1 MATKFV
7 SALTGPEMDQ
17 ALTDMAYHNSEAYA
31 VGTRNGV
38 AVGSSDV
45 TYHNNSKYWAE
56 QVYGYTDRAEDA
68 ANRAEA
74 AVPSGTAGAVFF
86 DRAQTLTTAQQAQAR
101 ANIMARG
108 SNPNLLDNSWFTVN
122 QRSASGTVTPS
133 AYVADRWQVFSGS
146 ATAGTYPTINASS
159 NIWQRIAFNL
169 ETGKTYT
176 FSVLLAD
183 GTILS
188 GTKTVTDPN
197 TTISFISNSLVE
209 LDYFGAQ
216 SPKNIRI
223 YNTSGAA
230 LGVKAAKLELGSV
243 STLANDVP
251 PNYGEE
257 LAKCQRYF
265 WRLGGAQYLNI
276 VSSAMAESSGAVFG
290 VCRLPV
296 PMRAMPSIS
305 TSGAIVAWS
314 GISTT
319 TQSIPVTLSRNDN
332 SSPTTNPT
340 FVGIKATGSGFTV
353 GQRYDIQIR
362 NDASGYV
369 EFSAEP

>member
-101 ANIMARG
+101 ANIMAGG